1 MATLRE
7 NGAVLVRAASIVW
20 SPEHKGW
27 LCDNAVY
34 NFGDRPVTLHA
45 PPEWITKR
53 QAKLALLGAGLL
65 TNIEAAI
72 AASSQAVQITWND
85 ATVFYC
91 NDPLIAALA
100 GGLGLS
106 EDDIDDLF
114 IAGSAI
120 A

>member
-7 NGAVLVRAASIVW
+7 NGAVILRAAKIAW

-34 NFGDRPVTLHA
+34 NFGDRVITAHV

-53 QAKLALLGAGLL
+53 QAKLALLGAGMLPAV
-65 TNIEAAI
+65 EAAI
-72 AASSQAVQITWND
+72 AASAPDVQITWND
-85 ATVFYC
+85 ATVYYR
-91 NDPLIAALA
+91 NDPLIAAVA
-100 GGLGLS
+100 GGLGLT
-106 EDDIDDLF
+106 EDQIDDLF